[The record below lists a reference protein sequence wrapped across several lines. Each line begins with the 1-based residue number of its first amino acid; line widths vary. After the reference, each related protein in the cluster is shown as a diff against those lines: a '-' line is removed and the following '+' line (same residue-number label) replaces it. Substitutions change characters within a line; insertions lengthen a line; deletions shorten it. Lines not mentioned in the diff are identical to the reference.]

1 MGNMSSKGTIAVV
14 LGLGTVG
21 AAEDPMAKYNTPAE
35 TQEFISTFREASFRH
50 LDTSRGYSPH
60 APGTS
65 EPLIGQTDF
74 AQW

>member
-1 MGNMSSKGTIAVV
+1 MSSKGTITVV

-35 TQEFISTFREASFRH
+35 TQEFISTFREAGFRH